1 MIIIIEV
8 DISCIGGTV
17 KVMMIVCQGHVF
29 RNEFIDVNLCN
40 IFALCNE
47 YEVKVRKVIAVS

>member
-1 MIIIIEV
+1 MN
-8 DISCIGGTV
+8 
-17 KVMMIVCQGHVF
+17 VCQGHVF

>member
-1 MIIIIEV
+1 MNV
-8 DISCIGGTV
+8 
-17 KVMMIVCQGHVF
+17 QGHVF
-29 RNEFIDVNLCN
+29 RNEFIDVKCH